1 MPPRR
6 RSPHRNP
13 VATGRF
19 LGIGCLPDG
28 ECNSFDS
35 LRPPVSFVPY
45 SCGLLLV
52 LTRFLTFQ
60 ERLDSKSHNQRRQH
74 LPESQSDLL
83 RYSIPMTVVTRNQ
96 NTLMDQLAPS
106 ASFRLEN
113 QVSVVTGGARGIG
126 AGIVRRFVQEG
137 ARVVFSDLLNEEGKR
152 FEEEL
157 GKNVAFYRADAA
169 SASDSEALVEFA
181 VERFGRLDCVVN
193 NAGAG
198 GEGEPVAQTSV
209 EDFDRSIALL
219 LRGPF
224 LGIKYAVPRMQSGG
238 TIINIASVNGLVAGF
253 APHAYTA
260 AKFGVVG
267 LTKSVALELAERG
280 IRVNAICPGG
290 TATWICAPLY
300 PEMPAELVDRTPEIV
315 EPWLASGTP
324 IGRAGLP
331 ADIANVAL
339 WLASS
344 ESSFVTGHALV
355 VDGGFTAGT
364 RWSQTLERLE
374 NLKEHFRAALNQT
387 AAVS

>member
-1 MPPRR
+1 M
-6 RSPHRNP
+6 
-13 VATGRF
+13 
-19 LGIGCLPDG
+19 
-28 ECNSFDS
+28 
-35 LRPPVSFVPY
+35 
-45 SCGLLLV
+45 
-52 LTRFLTFQ
+52 
-60 ERLDSKSHNQRRQH
+60 
-74 LPESQSDLL
+74 
-83 RYSIPMTVVTRNQ
+83 
-96 NTLMDQLAPS
+96 
-106 ASFRLEN
+106 
-113 QVSVVTGGARGIG
+113 
-126 AGIVRRFVQEG
+126 
-137 ARVVFSDLLNEEGKR
+137 NEEGKG

-198 GEGEPVAQTSV
+198 GEGEPVAQTSL

-290 TATWICAPLY
+290 TAAWIFASVY
-300 PEMPAELVDRTPEIV
+300 PEMPAELIDRTPEIV
-315 EPWLASGTP
+315 KPWLASGTP

-331 ADIANVAL
+331 ADIANAAL

-355 VDGGFTAGT
+355 VDGGFTAGM

-374 NLKEHFRAALNQT
+374 NLKEHFRTALSQT